1 MVVIAIIAILAAI
14 SIPAYA
20 NYVIRSKLASEIG
33 KLAPAKTAA
42 AEYVANNGGEIDYT
56 ISDLGTVPSG
66 SSVGDAGAVVLDT
79 SAIVANSSIS
89 LVPTVTTGAI
99 LWTCTGSGLTSSQLP
114 SICGAVGSSGDAGDS
129 SGDNADSGGDV
140 AEFDPSLLQ
149 PVACSHPMPCYSYG
163 DDVMA
168 ITDSHIFQ
176 IDRYDGAGSEAP
188 TGGLDRSSL
197 NADGD
202 SDTMRFTE
210 FVDDTPVETQFSSFA
225 DIDNSDLSDEDKQH
239 IKTSIDLMKSQ
250 GDYCTANP
258 NLWACS

>member
-99 LWTCTGSGLTSSQLP
+99 LWTCTGSGLTNSQLP
-114 SICGAVGSSGDAGDS
+114 SICGAGNNDNNSNSDS
-129 SGDNADSGGDV
+129 NNSTADT
-140 AEFDPSLLQ
+140 LQ
-149 PVACSHPMPCYSYG
+149 PSTIC
-163 DDVMA
+163 
-168 ITDSHIFQ
+168 
-176 IDRYDGAGSEAP
+176 
-188 TGGLDRSSL
+188 
-197 NADGD
+197 
-202 SDTMRFTE
+202 
-210 FVDDTPVETQFSSFA
+210 
-225 DIDNSDLSDEDKQH
+225 
-239 IKTSIDLMKSQ
+239 
-250 GDYCTANP
+250 
-258 NLWACS
+258 